1 MVSSIKWHFVLVI
14 FSEAGFAYD
23 VGVDTIATMKTM
35 KNFSQV
41 QIDLYID
48 DGVSPV
54 VVCRNGVCQNFA
66 RQEMIGKAIADF
78 WSMSTSSVQAEHR
91 FFGLHCH
98 GNGFY
103 LRHGIKVSDI
113 GTLLAGVSYADII
126 YFHSCHMATLES
138 AFELKDKCRYY
149 LASCGYRSRGCFLPE
164 LPLTLGTPL
173 EVAKEIA
180 VSVVACVDR
189 SPVQV
194 PEITNVGDISVIDVR
209 VISALFNFLT
219 VNAPNLPDV
228 PLEVWKTAK
237 LQKMYVK
244 NRDEMNNCYDLWT
257 FCRMTLTTEKF
268 TEFRRLFDGVVV
280 AHYQTKKS
288 AQLYGGKLHGLNWCP
303 CPWDLKYG
311 YTYKST
317 SIYPLSARIRII

>member
-1 MVSSIKWHFVLVI
+1 MVSSVKWHFVLVI

-23 VGVDTIATMKTM
+23 VGVDTIAAIKAM

-78 WSMSTSSVQAEHR
+78 WAVSTSSVQADHR

-103 LRHGIKVSDI
+103 LRHGIKVADI

-126 YFHSCHMATLES
+126 YLHSCHMATLES

-164 LPLTLGTPL
+164 IPLALGTPL
-173 EVAKEIA
+173 EVAKEVAASI
-180 VSVVACVDR
+180 VACVDR
-189 SPVQV
+189 SPVEL
-194 PEITNVGDISVIDVR
+194 PEITNIGDISVIDVR
-209 VISALFNFLT
+209 SISALLNFLT
-219 VNAPNLPDV
+219 VSVRNLFDV
-228 PLEVWKTAK
+228 GLEVWKTAK
-237 LQKMYVK
+237 LQKMNVK

-257 FCRMTLTTEKF
+257 FCRMTLMAQKF
-268 TEFRRLFDGVVV
+268 AEFQDVFDAVVV

-288 AQLYGGKLHGLNWCP
+288 AQLYKGRLHGLDWCP

>member
-1 MVSSIKWHFVLVI
+1 MVSSVKWHFVLVI
-14 FSEAGFAYD
+14 FSETGFAYD
-23 VGVDTIATMKTM
+23 VGVDTIAALKAMR
-35 KNFSQV
+35 NFSQV

-78 WSMSTSSVQAEHR
+78 WSSSVSSVQAQHR

-103 LRHGIKVSDI
+103 LRHAIKVADI
-113 GTLLAGVSYADII
+113 GTLLTGVSYADII
-126 YFHSCHMATLES
+126 YLHSCHMATLES

-149 LASCGYRSRGCFLPE
+149 LASCGYRSRGCFLPQ
-164 LPLTLGTPL
+164 LPIDLDTPL
-173 EVAKEIA
+173 EVAKEFATIIVQCA
-180 VSVVACVDR
+180 NN
-189 SPVQV
+189 SPVEL

-209 VISALFNFLT
+209 AISHLLNFMT
-219 VNAPNLPDV
+219 VNTPNLVDV

-237 LQKMYVK
+237 LQRMHVK
-244 NRDEMNNCYDLWT
+244 NRDVMNNCYDLWT
-257 FCRMTLTTEKF
+257 FYRMILTAEKF
-268 TEFRRLFDGVVV
+268 AEWRRLFDGVVV
-280 AHYQTKKS
+280 AHYQTGRS
-288 AQLYGGKLHGLNWCP
+288 LELYRGRMHGLAWCP